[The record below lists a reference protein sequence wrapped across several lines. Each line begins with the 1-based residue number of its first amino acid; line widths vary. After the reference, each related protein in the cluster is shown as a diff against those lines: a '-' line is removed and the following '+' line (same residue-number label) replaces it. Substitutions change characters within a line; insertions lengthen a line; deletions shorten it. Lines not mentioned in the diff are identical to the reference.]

1 VEELMTDK
9 ASSIF
14 QGAQAVGCIIGPILG
29 GFLNDLY
36 KFQTTCDIMSFT
48 CLLYAVFLYMI
59 MFKEPLN
66 IVKVISA
73 NSPNQ
78 KTEDSDGLIE
88 MTETLK
94 KSIEP

>member
-1 VEELMTDK
+1 
-9 ASSIF
+9 
-14 QGAQAVGCIIGPILG
+14 
-29 GFLNDLY
+29 
-36 KFQTTCDIMSFT
+36 
-48 CLLYAVFLYMI
+48 MI

-94 KSIEP
+94 KSIEPWI